1 MKNNVLVT
9 GGSGLVGSTIDSS
22 FKPTSKHLDLMHID
36 NIVRYLTMNKI
47 DSIIHCAG
55 KVGGLKANSDKLGEF
70 FYHNIIM
77 NTNLLESA
85 RICKVKKV
93 VSFMSTCVFPD
104 KVEYPLKEEYIHNG
118 EPHHTNYAYAY
129 AKRMVDVQSRAYRDQ
144 YGCNFVTLIPCN
156 IYGQNDNYDL
166 NDSHVIPA
174 LIHKCY
180 LAKRDNTDFVIWGS
194 GNPMREFLYSEDVGK
209 IALMAL
215 ESYNEKSPM
224 ILSSS
229 DEVSISEIV
238 DIIVD
243 IMNFSGKVLY
253 ESDRL
258 EGQYRKPASTEKF
271 KTYYPDFIFTPLRE
285 GLEKS
290 IEWFIE
296 NYEKARK

>member
-194 GNPMREFLYSEDVGK
+194 GKPMREFLYSEDVGK

-258 EGQYRKPASTEKF
+258 EGQHRKPASNEKF
-271 KTYYPDFIFTPLRE
+271 KTYYSDFRFTPLRE

-290 IEWFIE
+290 IEWFIK